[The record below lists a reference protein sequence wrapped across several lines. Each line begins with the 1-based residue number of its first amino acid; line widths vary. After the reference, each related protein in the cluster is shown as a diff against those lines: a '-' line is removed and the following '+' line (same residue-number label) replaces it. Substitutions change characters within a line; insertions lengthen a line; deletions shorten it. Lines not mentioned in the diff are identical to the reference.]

1 MLKKVL
7 SMVML
12 VMGFIC
18 ISFTGTMSGWAQEAE
33 YEVKAVPSSAQVDT
47 TKTYFDLRLKPE
59 EQHTVKVA
67 VTNRSNEA
75 LMIDTAVK
83 TATTN
88 TNGVVEYINS
98 EQNKSVKLP
107 YDLSQLVQTTTKK
120 ITLAPHETQNV
131 DYTITMPKQAFS
143 GILSGGLVFTSEDNE
158 HPKDSNADVTINN
171 RFGYVIA
178 LVLHGEKEVP
188 SDLQLADIRLGQ
200 VNDRNVVF
208 AQLENPE
215 AAYLNRLNLS
225 AKIKKKH
232 TKTVLYETSQ
242 NDVQMAPNSQFDYP
256 ISLEETAF
264 KPGKYSLTIHAES
277 KGRTW
282 DFEKDFEIKA
292 EEAKQLNDQAYIHK
306 NKTNDWWYLL
316 LVIALLLLL
325 FISYIYRKR
334 QQKINALKAQVE
346 ELKRK

>member
-7 SMVML
+7 SILMM

-18 ISFTGTMSGWAQEAE
+18 ISIIGTMSGWAQEAE

-59 EQHTVKVA
+59 EQHTVTVA
-67 VTNRSNEA
+67 ITNRSDRA
-75 LMIDTAVK
+75 LTIDTAVK

-98 EQNKSVKLP
+98 DENKSVKLS
-107 YDLSQLVQTTTKK
+107 YDLSQLVQTATKK
-120 ITLAPHETQNV
+120 VPLAPHETKNV

-143 GILSGGLVFTSEDNE
+143 GLLSGGIIFTSEENA
-158 HPKDSNADVTINN
+158 HPKDSKADVTINN
-171 RFGYVIA
+171 QFGYVIA
-178 LVLHGEKEVP
+178 LVLHGEKEVS
-188 SDLQLADIRLGQ
+188 SDLQLAGIHLGQ
-200 VNDRNVVF
+200 VNNRNVVF

-225 AKIKKKH
+225 AKIKKKN
-232 TKTVLYETSQ
+232 TNTVLYEASQ
-242 NDVQMAPNSQFDYP
+242 HDLQMAPNSQFNYP
-256 ISLEETAF
+256 INLEETAF
-264 KPGKYSLTIHAES
+264 KAGKYSLTIHAES

-282 DFEKDFEIKA
+282 DFEEDFEIKA
-292 EEAKQLNDQAYIHK
+292 KEAKQLNNQAYIHE
-306 NKTNDWWYLL
+306 NTVNYWWYILLVLVLL
-316 LVIALLLLL
+316 LVT
-325 FISYIYRKR
+325 FIIYSYRKR
-334 QQKINALKAQVE
+334 QKKIKALENQVE